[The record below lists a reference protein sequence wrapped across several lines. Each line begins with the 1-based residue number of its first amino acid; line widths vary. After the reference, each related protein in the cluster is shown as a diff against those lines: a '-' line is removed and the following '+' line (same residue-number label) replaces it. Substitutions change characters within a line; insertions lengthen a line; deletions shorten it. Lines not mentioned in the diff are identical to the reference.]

1 MRNAVAGAAVAV
13 FARSAG
19 AAEIAAGGTD
29 PLSATSREMFLAAG
43 IGAMIACGVMS
54 FFLPGA

>member
-19 AAEIAAGGTD
+19 AAEIVAGGTA
-29 PLSATSREMFLAAG
+29 PLSATPREMFLAAG
-43 IGAMIACGVMS
+43 IGVMIACEVTS
-54 FFLPGA
+54 FF